1 MEENKFDPLQ
11 FIGFLLISA
20 ILMFWF
26 YDNQSNYVENQQD
39 IVVENPIEKFE
50 DNSNTLNLAKE
61 DSNKVELDKKFKE
74 EIITLENDKIL
85 FEISTSGADINKLL
99 LKDFSNYN
107 DQPLFLVNDN
117 KSIFSYNIPI
127 GRNSIINSRD
137 LNYSAEIIKD
147 KSILKLTAV
156 IDSQRSLELTY
167 SLEENS
173 SILDFDLRLND
184 SDRNS
189 TYDQLEL
196 VWGKDSFRNSK
207 SIDYENRYTA
217 LSYGFEDEKDSWLSV
232 AGTSNKNINNVNWI
246 SFREHFFSS
255 ILILNN
261 ETNNVEISSEDL
273 ASNETLDNEFTKRFK
288 ANIPLSLDSDNDL
301 SFKMYFGPT
310 DYETLK
316 EYNLSLENSVDM
328 GWGIFGWLNRFIF
341 FPLFSFLTTY
351 FSYGISIIL
360 MTIIVK
366 VSISPLTYKSYLS
379 QIKMKILKPELEVIN
394 EKFKDDAMKKQQETM
409 KLYTKSGANPMSGCL
424 PAFLQ
429 MPIFFALFVFFPAAF
444 SLRQKSFLWADDL
457 SSYDSILDLGFYIP
471 LYGDHISLFPIL
483 ASISI
488 FFYTKMTTGQQ
499 MMPASQTGGVNMKVI
514 MYLMPLMMLFFFN
527 NYASGLSLYYFISN
541 LLPKDS
547 SIEIIDTSGN
557 NTIQIVRKFWVIKVA
572 MAINKHRINSNN
584 CITSNSCITVFIM
597 FLKNKILKNF
607 TY

>member
-26 YDNQSNYVENQQD
+26 YDNQSSYVENQQD

-85 FEISTSGADINKLL
+85 FDISTSGADINKLL
-99 LKDFSNYN
+99 LKDFNNYN
-107 DQPLFLVNDN
+107 EQPLFLVNDN

-189 TYDQLEL
+189 SYDQLEL

-273 ASNETLDNEFTKRFK
+273 ASNETLDNKFTKRFK

-301 SFKMYFGPT
+301 SFKMYYGPT

-541 LLPKDS
+541 LLTIILMLIIKNF
-547 SIEIIDTSGN
+547 IIDD
-557 NTIQIVRKFWVIKVA
+557 
-572 MAINKHRINSNN
+572 
-584 CITSNSCITVFIM
+584 
-597 FLKNKILKNF
+597 NKILSQIEENKKKPVKVGGF
-607 TY
+607 RARLQKALEEAEKQKKSRGK

>member
-273 ASNETLDNEFTKRFK
+273 ASNESLDNEFTKRFK

-541 LLPKDS
+541 LLTIILMLIIKNF
-547 SIEIIDTSGN
+547 IIDD
-557 NTIQIVRKFWVIKVA
+557 
-572 MAINKHRINSNN
+572 
-584 CITSNSCITVFIM
+584 
-597 FLKNKILKNF
+597 NKILSQIEENKKKPVKVGGF
-607 TY
+607 RARLQKALEEAEKQKKSRGK

>member
-26 YDNQSNYVENQQD
+26 YDNQSNYIENQQE
-39 IVVENPIEKFE
+39 VVIENPIEKFD
-50 DNSNTLNLAKE
+50 DNSNAVNVSE
-61 DSNKVELDKKFKE
+61 QNSNRVELDEKFTE

-85 FEISTSGADINKLL
+85 FEISTSGATINKLL
-99 LKDFSNYN
+99 LKDFNNYN
-107 DQPLFLVNDN
+107 DEPLFLVNDN

-127 GRNSIINSRD
+127 GRNSVINSRD
-137 LNYSAEIIKD
+137 LNYSAEIIKN
-147 KSILKLTAV
+147 KSVVKLTAI
-156 IDSQRSLELTY
+156 IDMQRSLELTY

-173 SILDFDLRLND
+173 SILDFDLKLND

-189 TYDQLEL
+189 SYDELEL
-196 VWGKDSFRNSK
+196 IWGKDSFRNSK

-217 LSYGFEDEKDSWLSV
+217 LSYGFEGEKDSWLSV
-232 AGTSNKNINNVNWI
+232 SGTSNKNINNVNWI

-261 ETNNVEISSEDL
+261 ETNNIEISSEDL
-273 ASNETLDNEFTKRFK
+273 ASNETLDDKFTKRFK
-288 ANIPLSLDSDNDL
+288 ANIPLSLDSNNNL
-301 SFKMYFGPT
+301 SYRIYYGPT

-316 EYNLSLENSVDM
+316 EYNLTLENSVDM

-541 LLPKDS
+541 LLTIILMLIIKNF
-547 SIEIIDTSGN
+547 IIDD
-557 NTIQIVRKFWVIKVA
+557 
-572 MAINKHRINSNN
+572 
-584 CITSNSCITVFIM
+584 
-597 FLKNKILKNF
+597 NKILSQIEENKKKPIKVGGF
-607 TY
+607 RARLQKALEEAEKQKKSRGK

>member
-26 YDNQSNYVENQQD
+26 YDNQSSYIENQQD

-541 LLPKDS
+541 LLTIILMLIIKNF
-547 SIEIIDTSGN
+547 IIDD
-557 NTIQIVRKFWVIKVA
+557 
-572 MAINKHRINSNN
+572 
-584 CITSNSCITVFIM
+584 
-597 FLKNKILKNF
+597 NKILSQIEENKKKPVKVGGF
-607 TY
+607 RARLQKALEEAEKQKKSRGK